1 MCLCVC
7 VAGVTGVQSQQ
18 RGITLW
24 WAQPKPGCE
33 ADGWPLLWRPDPWLL
48 SCGSTTTRQ
57 RLSESCQ
64 PRRAVRRGEPAMA
77 PRCACRQ
84 LRGLEPA
91 GLRGV
96 WGCVHACVCEGVRNG
111 PFTRLTSPA
120 ALSCFRRLVA
130 QCTGWL
136 GNNRAPSLPVSSQC
150 AWATAFEG
158 AQPCH
163 YPAIIRGCMELYPE
177 KAQPC
182 PRIHQSF
189 RPVQIPFI
197 AFRLIKPIKGDWR
210 EFV

>member
-1 MCLCVC
+1 MGPSPPISGCARAAGWAGPGRDAGGSRAGTRAALAGSCMGWSRSGSEGCEGVCTHVCVC
-7 VAGVTGVQSQQ
+7 V
-18 RGITLW
+18 
-24 WAQPKPGCE
+24 
-33 ADGWPLLWRPDPWLL
+33 
-48 SCGSTTTRQ
+48 
-57 RLSESCQ
+57 SEM
-64 PRRAVRRGEPAMA
+64 P
-77 PRCACRQ
+77 
-84 LRGLEPA
+84 
-91 GLRGV
+91 
-96 WGCVHACVCEGVRNG
+96 
-111 PFTRLTSPA
+111 PFTRLASPA

-163 YPAIIRGCMELYPE
+163 YPAIIRGCMGLYPE

-182 PRIHQSF
+182 PRLHQSF